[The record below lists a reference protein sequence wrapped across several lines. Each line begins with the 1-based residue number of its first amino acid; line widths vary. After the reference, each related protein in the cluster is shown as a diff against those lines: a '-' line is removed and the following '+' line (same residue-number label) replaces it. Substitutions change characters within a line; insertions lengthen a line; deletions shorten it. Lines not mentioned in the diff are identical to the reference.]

1 VKKDLESRKTFLI
14 FVLSKTNKMANLK
27 IGDKVMWRGGF
38 GSEPAKEATV
48 TGIELCKSGQK
59 YGEPC
64 SEVDWKDKDRIVVDL
79 DNGHWAKGHQLS
91 PM

>member
-1 VKKDLESRKTFLI
+1 
-14 FVLSKTNKMANLK
+14 MAKLK
-27 IGDKVMWRGGF
+27 IGDEVWWRGAWGN
-38 GSEPAKEATV
+38 EPAKKAKV

-64 SEVDWKDKDRIVVDL
+64 SEVDWKFQYRIVVDL

-91 PM
+91 PI